1 MSHWND
7 GNSNATVVVD
17 SNIRDDVEEFHPFV
31 EELLPFV
38 KDFSF
43 VWFNLQA
50 AKRKFYKRFSRRM
63 TVAEEQRAKVDI
75 AAASA
80 DVKQKWAGR
89 LLGKLRKDIQPDC
102 RDIFVRSVTG
112 KEPNVCVFSN
122 PDQKGKMRRI
132 DCLRQA
138 DKVWRLDLVM
148 VVLFKGIPLE
158 STDGERL
165 EKCQNCSSTLCVN
178 PYHISIAVRELDL
191 FLANFIFTNDP
202 DRPDERTAEEVK
214 EGIYG
219 TGVFS
224 AYELRMLTKPS
235 ILQTAES
242 ELKSTSLKEQILSPV
257 QSGNGTPSV
266 GNGGEK
272 TELNEVLDTLGCSRS
287 SSLNSTNEQNSTGSS
302 NSQPVQKKPRLCGSL
317 GEMSLTTNGQT
328 TLDVSS
334 PFGNATALF
343 NASKRNLLNN
353 REHEQFLLGKRQ
365 SSQSVKEFTVGER
378 AGLSVNVANVPMRH
392 FSGPAGLSRSS
403 IDVLSRPDY
412 SSLISPVP
420 LIASMSNPL
429 DSMQTNG
436 FCVNSNALMDHK
448 TALMNSVIQKQVQ
461 PPISSGT
468 FPQQLL
474 QFLKDAQPNPFL
486 SPHLTDPTT
495 VAVPPLF
502 QAVANSTANQQADL
516 QSLLAFSMP
525 LAQMRNGT
533 IRPVLPSD
541 AIMYSKLSPTD
552 LSKTL
557 DSLSPSASSNLSSA
571 SFTSNTTTGSSYLN
585 ESVSLDGP
593 VNFAEIQNPNSGHF

>member
-63 TVAEEQRAKVDI
+63 TVAEEQRAK
-75 AAASA
+75 AASA

-102 RDIFVRSVTG
+102 LTG

-242 ELKSTSLKEQILSPV
+242 ELKSTPLKEQILSPV
-257 QSGNGTPSV
+257 QSGNETPSV
-266 GNGGEK
+266 GNAGEK

-287 SSLNSTNEQNSTGSS
+287 SSLNSTNEQNSIGSS
-302 NSQPVQKKPRLCGSL
+302 NSQPLQKKPRLCGSL
-317 GEMSLTTNGQT
+317 GEMSLSGQT

-334 PFGNATALF
+334 PFGNTTALF
-343 NASKRNLLNN
+343 GASKRNLLNN

-378 AGLSVNVANVPMRH
+378 AELSVNVANGPMRH

-403 IDVLSRPDY
+403 IDVLSRPNY

-436 FCVNSNALMDHK
+436 FCVNSNGFMDHK

-461 PPISSGT
+461 PPISSV
-468 FPQQLL
+468 PQQLL
-474 QFLKDAQPNPFL
+474 QFLKDAQPNPFF
-486 SPHLTDPTT
+486 SPHMTDPTS
-495 VAVPPLF
+495 VGVSPLF

-533 IRPVLPSD
+533 IRPVLPND

-571 SFTSNTTTGSSYLN
+571 SFASNTTTSSSYLN
-585 ESVSLDGP
+585 ESASLDGP

>member
-102 RDIFVRSVTG
+102 RDTFVRSVTG

-242 ELKSTSLKEQILSPV
+242 ELKSTPLKEQILSPV
-257 QSGNGTPSV
+257 QSGNETPSV
-266 GNGGEK
+266 GNAGEK

-287 SSLNSTNEQNSTGSS
+287 SSLNSTNEQNSIGSS
-302 NSQPVQKKPRLCGSL
+302 NSQPLQKKPRLCGSL
-317 GEMSLTTNGQT
+317 GEMSLSGQT

-334 PFGNATALF
+334 PFGNTTALF
-343 NASKRNLLNN
+343 GASKRNLLNN

-378 AGLSVNVANVPMRH
+378 AELSVNVANGPMRH

-403 IDVLSRPDY
+403 IDVLSRPNY

-436 FCVNSNALMDHK
+436 FCVNSNGFMDHK

-461 PPISSGT
+461 PPISSV
-468 FPQQLL
+468 PQQLL
-474 QFLKDAQPNPFL
+474 QFLKDAQPNPFF
-486 SPHLTDPTT
+486 SPHMTDPTS
-495 VAVPPLF
+495 VGVSPLF

-533 IRPVLPSD
+533 IRPVLPND

-571 SFTSNTTTGSSYLN
+571 SFASNTTTSSSYLN
-585 ESVSLDGP
+585 ESASLDGP